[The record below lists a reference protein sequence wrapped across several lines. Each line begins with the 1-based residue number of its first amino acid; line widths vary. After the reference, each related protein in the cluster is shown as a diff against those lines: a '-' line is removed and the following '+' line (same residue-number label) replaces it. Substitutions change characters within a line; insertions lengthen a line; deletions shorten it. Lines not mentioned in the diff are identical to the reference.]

1 MIYPSP
7 VLVPADPRVEQG
19 ERPELETLPSV
30 RTTFLPFCL
39 PDIGEDEIEEVV
51 QTLRSGWITTGP
63 RTKEF
68 ERRFAAYVGA
78 KHAVAVSSCTAA
90 LHIALAACGVG
101 PGDEVIT
108 SPLTFCSTANVIV
121 HLGATPIFADVADDY
136 DIDPQEIEK
145 RVTPRTKAIIPVHHS
160 GQPCRMD
167 EILAYAHE
175 HGLVVIEDAAH
186 AIGATY
192 RGRMVGTLGHV
203 TAFSFY
209 AIKNITTAE
218 GGMITTNDDQLAEQ
232 MRLLSLHGISKDAWK
247 RYSSTGTWYY
257 EVVCP
262 GYKCNMTDIQAAM
275 GIHQLA
281 RLGQFLEARRTY
293 AGMYDDAFAEMPEIQ
308 TPRVRSDVGHA
319 WHLYVVQLDLDRLP
333 TNRDQFIEAL
343 RDQNIGTSV
352 HFIPVH
358 LHPYYRKVFGYRR
371 GDFPNAERIY
381 NRIIS
386 LPLYPR
392 MTKDD
397 VRDVI
402 AAVKRVARRPRT
414 GRNIHGEANL

>member
-1 MIYPSP
+1 MTYPSP
-7 VLVPADPRVEQG
+7 VLAPTDTRVDQAEQ
-19 ERPELETLPSV
+19 PDLETLPSV
-30 RTTFLPFCL
+30 RDTFLPFCL

-63 RTKEF
+63 RTREF
-68 ERRFAAYVGA
+68 ERRFAEYVGTR
-78 KHAVAVSSCTAA
+78 HAVAVSSCTAA
-90 LHIALAACGVG
+90 LHLALAATGVG

-108 SPLTFCSTANVIV
+108 SPLTFCSTANVVV
-121 HLGATPIFADVADDY
+121 HLGAKPVFADVGDDY
-136 DIDPQEIEK
+136 NIDPREIEK
-145 RVTPRTKAIIPVHHS
+145 HITPRTKAIIPVHHS

-167 EILAYAHE
+167 EILACARKHS
-175 HGLVVIEDAAH
+175 LVVIEDAAH

-203 TAFSFY
+203 AAFSFY

-218 GGMITTNDDQLAEQ
+218 GGMITTDDEQLAEQ

-257 EVVCP
+257 EVVCA

-275 GIHQLA
+275 GIHQLR

-293 AGMYDDAFAEMPEIQ
+293 AGMYDNAFGEMSEIRI
-308 TPRVRSDVGHA
+308 PHVRSDVGHA
-319 WHLYVVQLDLDRLP
+319 WHLYAVQLDVDRL
-333 TNRDQFIEAL
+333 TINRDQFIEAL

-358 LHPYYRKVFGYRR
+358 LHPYYRQAFGYRR

-381 NRIIS
+381 DGIIS

-392 MTKDD
+392 MTEDD

-402 AAVKRVARRPRT
+402 AAVKRLVRRHRT
-414 GRNIHGEANL
+414 RRNVYVEAFL